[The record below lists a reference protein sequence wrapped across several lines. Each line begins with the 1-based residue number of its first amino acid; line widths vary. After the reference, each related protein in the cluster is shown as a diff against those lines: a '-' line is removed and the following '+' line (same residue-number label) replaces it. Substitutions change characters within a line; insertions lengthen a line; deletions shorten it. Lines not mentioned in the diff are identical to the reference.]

1 MKAKAF
7 LIILIIGLFSWNYFY
22 QLSADKIL
30 IHCITDQIISGKSID
45 FAEIENLDAD
55 HILIT
60 APYAQINI
68 LQPKFKNRFKKH
80 LEQRNKI
87 S

>member
-22 QLSADKIL
+22 QLSTDKTL
-30 IHCITDQIISGKSID
+30 THCIIDQIISQKNID
-45 FAEIENLDAD
+45 FAEIENLGPD
-55 HILIT
+55 HILII

-68 LQPKFKNRFKKH
+68 LQSKKFKKVKAVWQII
-80 LEQRNKI
+80 L
-87 S
+87 

>member
-22 QLSADKIL
+22 QLSTDKTL
-30 IHCITDQIISGKSID
+30 THCIIDQIISQQNTD
-45 FAEIENLDAD
+45 FAEIENLDID
-55 HILIT
+55 YTDYCTLCSNKHT
-60 APYAQINI
+60 STQV
-68 LQPKFKNRFKKH
+68 KNRFKKH
-80 LEQRNKI
+80 SEQRDKA